1 MAQNEIKFVN
11 EANLRR
17 YTKKVKTADDAASR
31 TVESEATGSGT
42 TGEFPLHLNHTAYSS
57 SNPGATATK
66 DKVYIDN
73 NLRYNPVTH
82 ELKITDGTNT
92 ATFSPTGGDAGD
104 FTGTTTVGITAGTS
118 SAAPKVKVKVG
129 SSDEATSGEITKATT
144 EVWGVTKLL
153 GSITNST
160 TQAPTSGAVKT
171 ELDKKVDS
179 TALASHT
186 GTSDGS
192 TLVGYSSSQAGYTSV
207 TTVDGALDQLITD
220 VKAAQ
225 DTADINEIMILT
237 GNELLSLGG
246 GFDVSGA
253 SYQTVCQ
260 KIADSINTT
269 VIATADIGGV
279 VVLEQQSLAD
289 SSNDGCTEFTLTL
302 RRGTES
308 STFAMYFH
316 SKKVNG
322 TWTKQ
327 SDQKVKVNQS
337 STERSLAGYVSE
349 GMLNTALSEKVDTM
363 VVNVEASA
371 SSLDHITID
380 SIDKTYTEIGASI
393 QAGKTVIA
401 RVELTGNINGTM
413 ILSTAIATTGDIMFE
428 GSYLLF
434 GLWSVILSITATNDT
449 FLNVHQLQLVL
460 NSTNAG
466 DNISIATDAS
476 TDDIKISA
484 LDEKVNQ
491 TATSESA
498 DIPMLLASGATP
510 SNGGAKYDTD
520 LKYNPSTNTLK
531 LGTGTLTATN
541 YSGTSAKATADG
553 SGNDIVSTYATKSAL
568 DALTQKWTGQFV
580 VLKSTGDTAEKYTA
594 LNNILAAIAAGQT
607 PAAADLAKLDLG
619 YIYLLENGSGTN
631 VYDEYIKVAKGTSPE
646 TYSVE
651 KIGTTDAG
659 VDVVSLTDAEIDS
672 IWANPDAA

>member
-57 SNPGATATK
+57 SNPSATATK

-171 ELDKKVDS
+171 ELDKKVDKTS
-179 TALASHT
+179 LANHT
-186 GTSDGS
+186 GTNDGS
-192 TLVGYSSSQAGYTSV
+192 TLVGYSSSETGYTDV
-207 TTVDGALDQLITD
+207 RTVDGALDQIITD
-220 VKAAQ
+220 LAKKE
-225 DTADINEIMILT
+225 DKTFIINAT
-237 GNELLSLGG
+237 GNLNGG
-246 GFDVSGA
+246 A
-253 SYQTVCQ
+253 
-260 KIADSINTT
+260 
-269 VIATADIGGV
+269 
-279 VVLEQQSLAD
+279 
-289 SSNDGCTEFTLTL
+289 
-302 RRGTES
+302 
-308 STFAMYFH
+308 
-316 SKKVNG
+316 
-322 TWTKQ
+322 
-327 SDQKVKVNQS
+327 
-337 STERSLAGYVSE
+337 
-349 GMLNTALSEKVDTM
+349 
-363 VVNVEASA
+363 
-371 SSLDHITID
+371 ITINNP
-380 SIDKTYTEIGASI
+380 SKTYTEI
-393 QAGKTVIA
+393 
-401 RVELTGNINGTM
+401 RE
-413 ILSTAIATTGDIMFE
+413 
-428 GSYLLF
+428 
-434 GLWSVILSITATNDT
+434 
-449 FLNVHQLQLVL
+449 
-460 NSTNAG
+460 
-466 DNISIATDAS
+466 AS
-476 TDDIKISA
+476 TERTVVVRLFIKTKPSNETTIVPLVSVLSDTLCFGAFLEDKTFVYLECTSSDNWNGYFLRDYGYTEGANITFTPQSDDATIISA

-491 TATSESA
+491 TATTANS
-498 DIPMLLASGATP
+498 DIPMLLANGTTP
-510 SNGGAKYDTD
+510 SNGGAQYDAD

-672 IWANPDAA
+672 IWAKPDAA

>member
-57 SNPGATATK
+57 SNPSATATK

-144 EVWGVTKLL
+144 GVWGVTKLL
-153 GSITNST
+153 GSITTST
-160 TQAPTSGAVKT
+160 TQPPTSGAVKT

-179 TALASHT
+179 TALAAHT

-192 TLVGYSSSQAGYTSV
+192 TLVGYSSSETGYTGV
-207 TTVDGALDQLITD
+207 TTVDGALDQIITD
-220 VKAAQ
+220 LAKKE
-225 DTADINEIMILT
+225 DKTFIINAT
-237 GNELLSLGG
+237 GNLNGG
-246 GFDVSGA
+246 D
-253 SYQTVCQ
+253 
-260 KIADSINTT
+260 
-269 VIATADIGGV
+269 
-279 VVLEQQSLAD
+279 
-289 SSNDGCTEFTLTL
+289 
-302 RRGTES
+302 
-308 STFAMYFH
+308 
-316 SKKVNG
+316 
-322 TWTKQ
+322 
-327 SDQKVKVNQS
+327 
-337 STERSLAGYVSE
+337 
-349 GMLNTALSEKVDTM
+349 
-363 VVNVEASA
+363 
-371 SSLDHITID
+371 ITINNP
-380 SIDKTYTEIGASI
+380 SKTYTEI
-393 QAGKTVIA
+393 
-401 RVELTGNINGTM
+401 RE
-413 ILSTAIATTGDIMFE
+413 
-428 GSYLLF
+428 
-434 GLWSVILSITATNDT
+434 
-449 FLNVHQLQLVL
+449 
-460 NSTNAG
+460 
-466 DNISIATDAS
+466 AS
-476 TDDIKISA
+476 TERTVVVRIILRHPGGGGDFTVLVPLVSVLSGTLCFGAFLEDKTFVYLECTSSDNWNGYFLHDYGYTDGANITFTPQLGDVTIISA

-491 TATSESA
+491 TATTANS
-498 DIPMLLASGATP
+498 DIPMLLANGTTP
-510 SNGGAKYDTD
+510 SNGGAQYDTD

-553 SGNDIVSTYATKSAL
+553 SGNNIVSTYATKSAL